1 MLGTRNSSRCLSA
14 MLWIGHGFVCED
26 EETEAA
32 GKQKIW
38 ALTGCIQLQVS
49 VNKIAAQS
57 QAEFMGGWDC
67 VV

>member
-1 MLGTRNSSRCLSA
+1 